1 MLRGKVKNSNNRKK
15 LCELKQ
21 TKKESFSDFR
31 KHKFHKISSEKKSWH
46 KSQKPWWHNGKIKK
60 QKQKKNNFWDKK
72 NYKKSLIVALIEK
85 NTWSMRKLKTY
96 K

>member
-15 LCELKQ
+15 LCKLKQ
-21 TKKESFSDFR
+21 TKKESFSNFR

-60 QKQKKNNFWDKK
+60 IKTIFETKK
-72 NYKKSLIVALIEK
+72 I
-85 NTWSMRKLKTY
+85 TRKV
-96 K
+96 